1 MSHLTIKE
9 KREEIRREQK
19 RKWKQKQ
26 KLLRPAKELS
36 QSTAAVKKRQQRERL
51 ARKKEEESEKR
62 QQAAERKR
70 KSRTALKSKQI
81 QEKSKKEERRRKNTE
96 KQRRWRE
103 KKKILTQHNLPLTQE
118 EQQIFQNKMSK
129 SRAIRRLKEALPR
142 TPVKRIATVKAY
154 LSSKKSPTVKELQR
168 RKVVPSPEE
177 RKELE
182 MNESVIQDVKSFLN
196 SVKFKR
202 SDKSREAVDILAAS
216 VSRPLVQKSRA
227 KVDLARKLGM
237 PVRRISK
244 GVRIRQRVLHSEE
257 SSFEFTK
264 RKTRSDKLTEEVQKT
279 VYDFWCLPENSRH
292 TGNKTDVKRVRIA
305 PKTYCSHAIQILEKT
320 QSELFMS
327 FNQHYPEIKISQRTF
342 EKCKPY
348 FVRSARKKDRTTCC
362 CRYHLES
369 KFLFNAFKAR
379 RNQLANDGLLDEN
392 TCKVY
397 RTISE
402 LY

>member
-36 QSTAAVKKRQQRERL
+36 QSTAAVKKRQQRKRL

-62 QQAAERKR
+62 QQAAERKQ

-103 KKKILTQHNLPLTQE
+103 KKKNTHTTQSPAHTRGTTN
-118 EQQIFQNKMSK
+118 ISNKMSK

-154 LSSKKSPTVKELQR
+154 LSTKKSPTVKELQR

-216 VSRPLVQKSRA
+216 VSGPLVKRSRA
-227 KVDLARKLGM
+227 KVDLARNSECLLEG
-237 PVRRISK
+237 S
-244 GVRIRQRVLHSEE
+244 QRVFE
-257 SSFEFTK
+257 SDNEFCILK
-264 RKTRSDKLTEEVQKT
+264 NHPLSLQK
-279 VYDFWCLPENSRH
+279 
-292 TGNKTDVKRVRIA
+292 GKQG
-305 PKTYCSHAIQILEKT
+305 QI
-320 QSELFMS
+320 
-327 FNQHYPEIKISQRTF
+327 N
-342 EKCKPY
+342 
-348 FVRSARKKDRTTCC
+348 
-362 CRYHLES
+362 
-369 KFLFNAFKAR
+369 
-379 RNQLANDGLLDEN
+379 
-392 TCKVY
+392 
-397 RTISE
+397 
-402 LY
+402 